1 MMSIS
6 EQNATIEEDLIIEL
20 EWLTEEFEILF
31 KSKIGNLTELDKKIA
46 NDILDYFLEIADFG
60 GNVELLNYLDEVVD
74 NIENKY
80 SDLLKEI

>member
-1 MMSIS
+1 MSIS

-46 NDILDYFLEIADFG
+46 NDILDFFLEIADFR